1 MVEISLQ
8 PDEYSKSYARKQ
20 VSFFPHFFVVQQIG
34 QVFLAFTLYLI
45 MLLFLSRRDIRWRVN
60 SNQT

>member
-8 PDEYSKSYARKQ
+8 LDEYSKSYAGKQ

-34 QVFLAFTLYLI
+34 QVFLAFTHILYRHCVFQI
-45 MLLFLSRRDIRWRVN
+45 TFI
-60 SNQT
+60 

>member
-34 QVFLAFTLYLI
+34 QVFLAFTL
-45 MLLFLSRRDIRWRVN
+45 
-60 SNQT
+60 